1 MSKGTIT
8 AVSVLFAIPFAFV
21 GAVMVLS
28 VAILP
33 TANMPE
39 IRTLI
44 VGVGAIVLACFVL
57 KLGEVVGS

>member
-1 MSKGTIT
+1 MSKQSIT
-8 AVSVLFAIPFAFV
+8 AVSILFAVPL
-21 GAVMVLS
+21 AVIGGLLVLA

-33 TANMPE
+33 SVDMPT

-57 KLGEVVGS
+57 KLGEVVGQ